1 MSDET
6 LNPELL
12 DSLGQPQEPAA
23 EGTQNLPG
31 SPTSVHY
38 VFGEDNDHIEPELK
52 ARFEEILE
60 ALRDV
65 IDPELGIN
73 IVDLGL
79 VYGIPLDGDFALLDL
94 TLTSAG
100 CPLTDMIEQQCRFV
114 IGDLVQT
121 TSINWVWLP
130 PWGPDKITDDGREQ
144 LRALGFNV

>member
-65 IDPELGIN
+65 I
-73 IVDLGL
+73 
-79 VYGIPLDGDFALLDL
+79 
-94 TLTSAG
+94 
-100 CPLTDMIEQQCRFV
+100 
-114 IGDLVQT
+114 
-121 TSINWVWLP
+121 WVWSMGFT
-130 PWGPDKITDDGREQ
+130 WTAT
-144 LRALGFNV
+144 LRCWT

>member
-79 VYGIPLDGDFALLDL
+79 VYGIHLDGDFGGLPLDRHDR
-94 TLTSAG
+94 TAV
-100 CPLTDMIEQQCRFV
+100 PLCNRRPGTNYLYQLGMV
-114 IGDLVQT
+114 AAV
-121 TSINWVWLP
+121 
-130 PWGPDKITDDGREQ
+130 GPG
-144 LRALGFNV
+144 